1 MVQWMTV
8 AQKFELIQKH
18 RQNPS
23 LSTRK
28 LALWAHEAFNLPTG
42 PTAATVSRVLK
53 SAEEIEDKQRHGIT
67 RKGHGVS
74 CPELDV
80 ALKLYVDSCVQN
92 HMHLTRRFLVD
103 KAREILTTIPDAP
116 TLSLSDGWLT
126 SFMRRHGM
134 GLRPRSLQT
143 DGEGGDAEI
152 QFEPMVST
160 RIQVAASSSRPGG
173 RRATS
178 STPRRARPTQ
188 LGLVST
194 PTPATQAPAPVYTGP
209 KRTVLITGADNSTG
223 MAFVQHYMKEGWD
236 VIAACPEGEMCFK
249 VMQLAPWKVV
259 AMDPGYKESVDAAVE
274 ALTDVPIDL
283 LVNNARLFTK
293 GYMHSTTPEDCIR
306 QYEVNALGPFIV
318 SRALLQNLRLGVRDR
333 GMAFVA
339 NVSSRVGSISENLA
353 GGSYGFRASM
363 SALHM
368 FTKTLVADFLPHK
381 IGCVLLHSGI
391 EDKPDGVPSSSAD
404 VRPEESVAGMAQ
416 VIARTR
422 LGESLHLRHFG
433 NGDAINW

>member
-8 AQKFELIQKH
+8 SQKFELIQKH

-53 SAEEIEDKQRHGIT
+53 TAEEIEDKQRHGIT

-74 CPELDV
+74 CPELDT
-80 ALKLYVDSCVQN
+80 ALRRYVETCAQT
-92 HMHLTRRFLVD
+92 HIHLTRRLLVD
-103 KAREILTTIPDAP
+103 KARDILATIPDAP

-143 DGEGGDAEI
+143 DGEGGDADK
-152 QFEPMVST
+152 QLKSMRS
-160 RIQVAASSSRPGG
+160 QVAASTRSRVRKAPVDSIERVRPTRLGIVP
-173 RRATS
+173 APIPT
-178 STPRRARPTQ
+178 STPRM
-188 LGLVST
+188 L
-194 PTPATQAPAPVYTGP
+194 APVYTGP
-209 KRTVLITGADNSTG
+209 KRTVLITGADNETG
-223 MAFVQHYMKEGWD
+223 VAFVQLYIKEGWD
-236 VIAACPEGEMCFK
+236 VIAACPEGEKCGK
-249 VMQLAPWKVV
+249 VTALVPWKIV
-259 AMDPGYKESVDAAVE
+259 AMDPGKADSVALAADV
-274 ALTDVPIDL
+274 LRDVPIDL
-283 LVNNARLFTK
+283 VINNARVFTK
-293 GYMHSTTPEDCIR
+293 GYLHSSTPEDCIR
-306 QYEVNALGPFIV
+306 QYQVNALGPFLV
-318 SRALLQNLRLGVRDR
+318 ARALLQNLRLSVRDR

-339 NVSSRVGSISENLA
+339 NISSRVGSIGENTT

-368 FTKTLVADFLPHK
+368 ITKTLVADFLPHK
-381 IGCVLLHSGI
+381 IGCVLVHSGV
-391 EDKPDGVPSSSAD
+391 EDKPTGGPTSAD
-404 VRPEESVAGMAQ
+404 VWPEESVAGMAQ

-422 LGESLHLRHFG
+422 LGESLQLRHFG
-433 NGDAINW
+433 NGDVIEW

>member
-53 SAEEIEDKQRHGIT
+53 AANEIEDKQRHGIT

-80 ALKLYVDSCVQN
+80 ALKDYVDICVQN
-92 HMHLTRRFLVD
+92 QMQLTRRLLVD
-103 KAREILTTIPDAP
+103 KAREILAQISDAP
-116 TLSLSDGWLT
+116 TLNLSDGWLT

-143 DGEGGDAEI
+143 DGEGCDAEN
-152 QFEPMVST
+152 QFESLRFSRVQITP
-160 RIQVAASSSRPGG
+160 SSRPLG
-173 RRATS
+173 RRNLT
-178 STPRRARPTQ
+178 TTQRRGRPTQ
-188 LGLVST
+188 LGLVSPSMQKIT
-194 PTPATQAPAPVYTGP
+194 SPFPVYTGP
-209 KRTVLITGADNSTG
+209 KRTVLITGADNNTG
-223 MAFVQHYMKEGWD
+223 LAFVNHYIKEGWN
-236 VIAACPEGEMCFK
+236 VIAAFPEGETHWK
-249 VMQLAPWKVV
+249 MQELTPWKFVV
-259 AMDPGYKESVDAAVE
+259 LDPGNTESVESAAE
-274 ALTDVPIDL
+274 TLKDIPIDL
-283 LVNNARLFTK
+283 LINNARFFTK

-318 SRALLQNLRLGVRDR
+318 ARALLQNMRLAVRDR
-333 GMAFVA
+333 GMAFLA
-339 NVSSRVGSISENLA
+339 NVSSRVGSISENA
-353 GGSYGFRASM
+353 SGGSYGFRASL

-381 IGCVLLHSGI
+381 IGCLLLHCGI
-391 EDKPDGVPSSSAD
+391 DDKPEGLHPAAS

-416 VIARTR
+416 VIARTK
-422 LGESLHLRHFG
+422 LGEPLQLRHFG
-433 NGDAINW
+433 NGDVIDW

>member
-23 LSTRK
+23 ISTRK
-28 LALWAHEAFNLPTG
+28 LASWAHEAFNLPTG

-53 SAEEIEDKQRHGIT
+53 TAEEIEDKQRHGIT

-74 CPELDV
+74 CPELDL

-92 HMHLTRRFLVD
+92 HIHLTRRLLVD
-103 KAREILTTIPDAP
+103 KAREILSTIPDAP
-116 TLSLSDGWLT
+116 SLNLSDGWLT

-152 QFEPMVST
+152 QFDPMV
-160 RIQVAASSSRPGG
+160 
-173 RRATS
+173 
-178 STPRRARPTQ
+178 RARPTQ

-194 PTPATQAPAPVYTGP
+194 PTSTAQVLAPVYTGP
-209 KRTVLITGADNSTG
+209 KRTVLVTGADNSTG
-223 MAFVQHYMKEGWD
+223 MAFVQHYMSEGWD
-236 VIAACPEGEMCFK
+236 VIAACPEGEMCVK
-249 VMQLAPWKVV
+249 VMQLSPWKVV
-259 AMDPGYKESVDAAVE
+259 AMDPGYKESVAAAADA
-274 ALTDVPIDL
+274 LKDIPIDL
-283 LVNNARLFTK
+283 LINNARLFIK

-306 QYEVNALGPFIV
+306 LYEVNAMGPFIV

-339 NVSSRVGSISENLA
+339 NVSSRAGSISENLA

-368 FTKTLVADFLPHK
+368 FTRSLVADFLPHK

-391 EDKPDGVPSSSAD
+391 DDKPDGVSSSAD

-416 VIARTR
+416 VIVRTR
-422 LGESLHLRHFG
+422 LGEPLHLRHFG
-433 NGDAINW
+433 NGDAISW

>member
-53 SAEEIEDKQRHGIT
+53 SAEDIEDKQRHGIT
-67 RKGHGVS
+67 RKGHGVT
-74 CPELDV
+74 CPELDL
-80 ALKLYVDSCVQN
+80 ALKNYVDSCVQN
-92 HMHLTRRFLVD
+92 QIQLTRRLLVD
-103 KAREILTTIPDAP
+103 KAREILVSIPNAP
-116 TLSLSDGWLT
+116 TLNLSDGWLT

-152 QFEPMVST
+152 QLEPMVST
-160 RIQVAASSSRPGG
+160 RVQVAAPTRPGG
-173 RRATS
+173 RK
-178 STPRRARPTQ
+178 TPQRRARPVP
-188 LGLVST
+188 LGLVAPPA
-194 PTPATQAPAPVYTGP
+194 PTVQGPMPVYTGP
-209 KRTVLITGADNSTG
+209 KRTVLITGAESSTG
-223 MAFVQHYMKEGWD
+223 MAFVQHYLREGWD
-236 VIAACPEGEMCFK
+236 VIAACPEGEMCIK
-249 VMQLAPWKVV
+249 VMQLGPWKVV
-259 AMDPGYKESVDAAVE
+259 SMDPGIKTSVDAAAEV
-274 ALTDVPIDL
+274 LKDVPIDL
-283 LVNNARLFTK
+283 VINNARVFAK
-293 GYMHSTTPEDCIR
+293 GYMHSTTPEDCVR
-306 QYEVNALGPFIV
+306 MYEVNALGPFIV
-318 SRALLQNLRLGVRDR
+318 SRAFLQNLRLGVRDR

-339 NVSSRVGSISENLA
+339 NVSSRVGSISENL
-353 GGSYGFRASM
+353 GGGCYGFRASM

-368 FTKTLVADFLPHK
+368 FTKTLVADLLPHK

-391 EDKPDGVPSSSAD
+391 EDKPDDVPSAAD

-422 LGESLHLRHFG
+422 LGEPLALRHFG
-433 NGDAINW
+433 NGDAIGW

>member
-92 HMHLTRRFLVD
+92 HMHLTRRLLVD

-116 TLSLSDGWLT
+116 TLNLSDGWLT

-223 MAFVQHYMKEGWD
+223 MAFVHHYMKEGWD

-249 VMQLAPWKVV
+249 M
-259 AMDPGYKESVDAAVE
+259 
-274 ALTDVPIDL
+274 L
-283 LVNNARLFTK
+283 LSRL
-293 GYMHSTTPEDCIR
+293 
-306 QYEVNALGPFIV
+306 
-318 SRALLQNLRLGVRDR
+318 
-333 GMAFVA
+333 
-339 NVSSRVGSISENLA
+339 
-353 GGSYGFRASM
+353 
-363 SALHM
+363 
-368 FTKTLVADFLPHK
+368 
-381 IGCVLLHSGI
+381 
-391 EDKPDGVPSSSAD
+391 
-404 VRPEESVAGMAQ
+404 
-416 VIARTR
+416 
-422 LGESLHLRHFG
+422 
-433 NGDAINW
+433 